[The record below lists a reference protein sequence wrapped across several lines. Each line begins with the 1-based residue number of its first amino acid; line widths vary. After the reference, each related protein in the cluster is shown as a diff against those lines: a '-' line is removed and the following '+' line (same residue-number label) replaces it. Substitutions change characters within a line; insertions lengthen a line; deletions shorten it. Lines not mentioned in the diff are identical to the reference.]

1 MVPRFRRAGEGVE
14 VREDLSR
21 AEQDLVQAAGGSND
35 CRVDFAGSADRAIRG
50 WVLADVLRDRRAEP
64 TRLTVCHATV
74 TERLDLRGS
83 TLATTL
89 CFTHVTFDEPPS
101 FAHARL
107 PGLSLVDCTIPG
119 AELTGMTLGHE
130 FSIIDG
136 TVTACLR
143 LSNAR
148 LGQGL
153 RIANVSMTG
162 TGNNVALA
170 ADWIRAG
177 ASVTIES
184 ARASGTLLLTGAVIE
199 GHLTLDNSQLDGRGQ
214 YALNAKLARID
225 GNLYL
230 RGAHVEGELR
240 LGHIAINGDLDL
252 RRTALDQD
260 GSPAALSADTGRI
273 TGRVRMSDGFT
284 AHGEV
289 SFVAARLRDI
299 DAAHARL
306 AARRRCL
313 FLDRADIVNDVSLR
327 DVQASGEISL
337 ADTRIG
343 GALDLDHATIEVD
356 DPATIVCLRAD
367 NSTIAGDVTLDGTTL
382 TGGARLPGATM
393 GQLVLADLTVIRPG
407 STAISLRHAEIRSRL
422 LMRNTRIDGLF
433 DLRESRMNDLDD
445 TVDAWDGVSQ
455 LDLDGLTYHG
465 LATAGWTVDQRLAWV
480 RRSHASSNQ
489 SASFSPGP
497 YEQLVRTYRTRGES
511 ALATRVL
518 MAREN
523 DRLAADHP
531 HGPADTMRHLGRY
544 ALKVLVGHG
553 YRPGRAIWY
562 LLALIAALGLFF
574 ALGPNHAYAITS
586 VDGLPRREFNPFLY
600 AADTVLPV
608 VDLGESD
615 SWRADPS
622 QPWGSVYRAT
632 AVAAIVAGW
641 ILSTAIVAALAR
653 LARSE

>member
-1 MVPRFRRAGEGVE
+1 VPCFAARVRGVE
-14 VREDLSR
+14 VREDLTL
-21 AEQDLVQAAGGSND
+21 AEQDLVQAADGSND
-35 CRVDFAGSADRAIRG
+35 CRVDLAGSADRAIRG
-50 WVLADVLRDRRAEP
+50 SVLADVLRDRRAEP
-64 TRLTVCHATV
+64 TLLTVSHAIV
-74 TERLDLRGS
+74 TERLDLDSS
-83 TLATTL
+83 TLATAL

-107 PGLSLVDCTIPG
+107 PGLSLVDCTLPG

-130 FSIIDG
+130 LSIIDG
-136 TVTACLR
+136 TVTACLG

-153 RIANVSMTG
+153 RIANVTMTG
-162 TGNNVALA
+162 TDTSLA

-184 ARASGTLLLTGAVIE
+184 TRASGTLSLTGAVIE
-199 GHLTLDNSQLDGRGQ
+199 GHLTLDDSQLDGRGQ

-230 RGAHVEGELR
+230 RGAHVKGELR

-252 RRTALDQD
+252 RRAALDQD
-260 GSPAALSADTGRI
+260 GSPSALSADTGRI

-284 AHGEV
+284 AYGEV

-299 DAAHARL
+299 DAAGARL
-306 AARRRCL
+306 ASARRCL

-343 GALDLDHATIEVD
+343 GALAIDYAMLEVD
-356 DPATIVCLRAD
+356 NPATIVCLRAD
-367 NSTIAGDVTLDGTTL
+367 NSTIAGDVTLEGTTL
-382 TGGARLPGATM
+382 TGGARLPGAAM
-393 GQLVLADLTVIRPG
+393 GQLVLADLTVTRPG
-407 STAISLRHAEIRSRL
+407 STAISLRHAEIHSRL

-445 TVDAWDGVSQ
+445 TVDAWDGVT
-455 LDLDGLTYHG
+455 LVDLDGLAYHG
-465 LATAGWTVDQRLAWV
+465 LVTAGWTVDQRLAWV
-480 RRSHASSNQ
+480 RRSHGLGNQ
-489 SASFSPGP
+489 SAYFSPGP
-497 YEQLVRTYRTRGES
+497 YEQLARTYRARGES

-523 DRLAADHP
+523 DRLAADQP
-531 HGPADTMRHLGRY
+531 HGPAGMMRYLGRY

-574 ALGPNHAYAITS
+574 ALGPNHANAITS
-586 VDGLPRREFNPFLY
+586 VDGLPRSEFNPFLY